1 MTLLYYTLQCLEEN
15 GKTLADV
22 QWIGNNNFCIEIS
35 DFITHSQNLELDDC
49 KVNGVSLET
58 LPTDLYIVGNDFWL
72 ARPVMYNE
80 DLRYLSDIWIF
91 NTKPEMPKAIKK
103 IRTLSAK
110 QLPKN
115 EKWEGFKVTLE
126 NLVEK

>member
-72 ARPVMYNE
+72 ARHSQLPSLFS
-80 DLRYLSDIWIF
+80 LRQMLYSNFSPFRQLYLSRCLSFRVW
-91 NTKPEMPKAIKK
+91 
-103 IRTLSAK
+103 LSASSH
-110 QLPKN
+110 LSGAEPRSA
-115 EKWEGFKVTLE
+115 EKERAK
-126 NLVEK
+126 